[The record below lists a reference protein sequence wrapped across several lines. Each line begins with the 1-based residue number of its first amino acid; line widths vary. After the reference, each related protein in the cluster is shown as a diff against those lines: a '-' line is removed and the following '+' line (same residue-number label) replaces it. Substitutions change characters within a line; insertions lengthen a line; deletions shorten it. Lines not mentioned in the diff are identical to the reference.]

1 MATYISKPQTVG
13 RPAEELFER
22 FSDLSHLQ
30 GALDSLTDEQ
40 RAQVGEV
47 RFSADSISIVT
58 PQVGEIAFHVTDRV
72 RPSKVVFGTKS
83 SPVPLTMEVDIKPLS
98 EASSE
103 VQTVINV
110 EIPAML
116 RPLIGPQ
123 LQKAADKFGELMAG
137 LSR

>member
-1 MATYISKPQTVG
+1 MATYTSKPQTVE
-13 RPAEELFER
+13 RSAEELFAR

-30 GALDSLTDEQ
+30 SALDTLTDEQ

-47 RFSADSISIVT
+47 QFTADSISIVT
-58 PQVGEIAFHVTDRV
+58 PQVGEIAFQVIDRIA
-72 RPSKVVFGTKS
+72 PSKVVFGTKS
-83 SPVPLTMEVDIKPLS
+83 SPVPLTMEVGIKPLS
-98 EASSE
+98 ETSAE

>member
-1 MATYISKPQTVG
+1 MATYTSKPQKVE
-13 RPAEELFER
+13 RSAEELFAR

-30 GALDSLTDEQ
+30 SALDTLTDEQ

-47 RFSADSISIVT
+47 QFTADSISIVT
-58 PQVGEIAFHVTDRV
+58 PQVGEIAFHVTDRIA
-72 RPSKVVFGTKS
+72 PSKVVFGTKS
-83 SPVPLTMEVDIKPLS
+83 SPVPLTMEVDIKALS
-98 EASSE
+98 ETASE